1 MDLEQALKGTLGSQE
16 LVLHD
21 QPVVDAQT
29 GRVASA
35 ETLMRWQRP
44 GVGLVMPDQ
53 FIDLAEP
60 SGLIVEMG
68 DWAISQACRQMRAW
82 QDAGYGI
89 ESVAVNVSG
98 VQLQSDGFV
107 GRVEQAP
114 KHAGLAFGTGYAS
127 LKYLK
132 MLPTDRLEIDRL
144 FVKDL
149 PDSPSDESM
158 IAAVAS
164 LARAFGF
171 EPVAEGI
178 DTEAQADYLRAAGVP
193 YLQVFLFDKGLPARE
208 ITRRLHDERLAYYD
222 REASTG

>member
-114 KHAGLAFGTGYAS
+114 KHAGLAFGS
-127 LKYLK
+127 N
-132 MLPTDRLEIDRL
+132 I
-144 FVKDL
+144 
-149 PDSPSDESM
+149 
-158 IAAVAS
+158 
-164 LARAFGF
+164 
-171 EPVAEGI
+171 
-178 DTEAQADYLRAAGVP
+178 
-193 YLQVFLFDKGLPARE
+193 
-208 ITRRLHDERLAYYD
+208 
-222 REASTG
+222 